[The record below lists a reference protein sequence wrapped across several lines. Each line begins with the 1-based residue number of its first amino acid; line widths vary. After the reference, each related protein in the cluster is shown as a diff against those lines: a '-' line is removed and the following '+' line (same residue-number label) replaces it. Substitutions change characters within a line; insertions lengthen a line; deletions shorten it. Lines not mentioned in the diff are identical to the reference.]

1 MKIAFAVNRVETEQD
16 NYTTIRLARK
26 ASALGHEVALIGL
39 GDFIYDAEGSIC
51 AMATVGQQKKFK
63 SDKTYLAHLHD
74 AENVKQRICIGDY
87 DILMLR
93 SDPAEEL
100 GERDVLRFEEQIDG
114 WLGVDH
120 VKVLGLRYE
129 GLWDNVDALSN
140 FVGFPVVLPEKELRR
155 SRQEMDMM
163 TAKRFAATYRQLDE
177 KIAALPDCVLTS
189 D

>member
-74 AENVKQRICIGDY
+74 AENTKQRICIGDY

-93 SDPAEEL
+93 STA
-100 GERDVLRFEEQIDG
+100 
-114 WLGVDH
+114 
-120 VKVLGLRYE
+120 
-129 GLWDNVDALSN
+129 NVCLLIHRHHHSYIYGHE
-140 FVGFPVVLPEKELRR
+140 FHHSP
-155 SRQEMDMM
+155 
-163 TAKRFAATYRQLDE
+163 
-177 KIAALPDCVLTS
+177 
-189 D
+189 